1 MAFRNVSSRVR
12 RPPKLLFSREE
23 YTLNQPLEQSHPELF
38 GYIVELIQ
46 YSRRDENGN
55 PTPWD
60 GRYCHSIKYAY
71 EGNHQNRNVR
81 KRGKKEG
88 YGVEN
93 KKKMS
98 GDPPKTQTTIYSKT
112 FPTYREAALV
122 HDSVERAWQ
131 SGNAEEF
138 LENEFEKEY
147 LKKCSQQKRNDIERK
162 VRSDIIHAKFEPKRL
177 HYPTDAEYEKCAK
190 LNQEKKHSNFA
201 RVNYNRH
208 QDVWLAEASRSVW
221 KAFVKNN
228 SKSTIKGIGKCDV
241 QAAINFEWQVYL
253 LNHQKLSDRPKS
265 HQVFNRVLHGYFDA
279 IFFGEK
285 NITATGRVEIDIN
298 DDRFWFWGAYFDEN
312 CVVTVIEEG
321 AQFWLHGV
329 QRGWK
334 VVGVKASHSKFGEQE
349 EISVGRKVDC
359 EFILQ
364 KMECTLIF
372 ESSRSTNDA
381 RYDDAEWFPPSEPLS
396 HTDEEMSGIDMSPPP
411 VDWDNFE
418 RDFMNKMRQFHWFA
432 DCGGCKQE
440 IVAVIRRNIRHY
452 SIWNYQLDYSL
463 SNTFRLNRQNIL
475 DLAVVCRSL
484 IPSGTDTSD
493 RDDIEF
499 RNQTQEEIPMEMFSS
514 ASFQFDHPLANLNM
528 NCASSRD
535 EGRPLFRPLGLDYGS
550 ISMENNMRLSG
561 DDMRGNNHHIVQSPR
576 SFDIVDNEPY
586 LNRRDNVQT
595 TRLGQPKGVWTQSGR
610 FTKSWQEKEFSGSG
624 MSSRC
629 DFLA

>member
-418 RDFMNKMRQFHWFA
+418 RDFMN
-432 DCGGCKQE
+432 
-440 IVAVIRRNIRHY
+440 
-452 SIWNYQLDYSL
+452 
-463 SNTFRLNRQNIL
+463 
-475 DLAVVCRSL
+475 